1 MPSPAGE
8 KEKEKE
14 RRYII
19 ARWVPRM
26 QFNMGNE
33 LLNFA

>member
-19 ARWVPRM
+19 ARWVPRI
-26 QFNMGNE
+26 QF
-33 LLNFA
+33 AIVV